1 MFDNNR
7 AIKIML
13 VALKLICIC
22 EQRKEIFYQF
32 MFESYKMLVALN
44 LSVLHVLVF
53 VNMYVC
59 YCTATVYSNSQ
70 KRTIV
75 PI

>member
-1 MFDNNR
+1 
-7 AIKIML
+7 
-13 VALKLICIC
+13 
-22 EQRKEIFYQF
+22 
-32 MFESYKMLVALN
+32 MLVALN

-59 YCTATVYSNSQ
+59 YCTATVYYSNSQ

-75 PI
+75 PMYSEC